1 MSEQEN
7 VNSSEAEVI
16 QEPKVY
22 SEEQFKGLLADKQA
36 EVKKRQDLERQVAEL
51 TAGKDRDDASTP
63 EGNGGK
69 SSDNDRPLTIGEL
82 KSLMAVQRKS
92 DADAEFALRDRQS
105 REKAV
110 STLTAEKCGEGLDFD
125 SVVSTGAANLTEGDE
140 LAIRKAKDPADER
153 YRRCLMLT
161 PELREKKEALETAK
175 LLEEIKLTGRVP
187 ASGGTA
193 PQATA
198 NDVSKMSDEE
208 LDKLAESLG

>member
-51 TAGKDRDDASTP
+51 TAGQDRDDNPTP
-63 EGNGGK
+63 GDDGGN
-69 SSDNDRPLTIGEL
+69 SSDNDRPLTIGEF
-82 KSLMAVQRKS
+82 KSLMAEQRKS
-92 DADAEFALRDRQS
+92 DAEAEFALRDRQS

-110 STLTAEKCGEGLDFD
+110 STLTAEKCGDGLDFD
-125 SVVSTGAANLTEGDE
+125 SVVSAGTANLTEGDE

-175 LLEEIKLTGRVP
+175 LLEEI
-187 ASGGTA
+187 
-193 PQATA
+193 
-198 NDVSKMSDEE
+198 
-208 LDKLAESLG
+208 

>member
-1 MSEQEN
+1 MSDEEN
-7 VNSSEAEVI
+7 VNSSDAEVI

-51 TAGKDRDDASTP
+51 SAGKDRDDNPTP
-63 EGNGGK
+63 GDTGGN
-69 SSDNDRPLTIGEL
+69 SSDNDRPLTIGEF
-82 KSLMAVQRKS
+82 KALMAEQRKS
-92 DADAEFALRDRQS
+92 DAEAEFTLRDRQS

-198 NDVSKMSDEE
+198 DDVSKMSDEE
-208 LDKLAESLG
+208 LDKLAEAL

>member
-51 TAGKDRDDASTP
+51 TAGQDRDDNPTP
-63 EGNGGK
+63 GDDGGN
-69 SSDNDRPLTIGEL
+69 SSDNDRPLTIGEF
-82 KSLMAVQRKS
+82 KSLMAEQRKS
-92 DADAEFALRDRQS
+92 DAEAEFALRDRQS

-110 STLTAEKCGEGLDFD
+110 STLTAEKCGDGLDFD
-125 SVVSTGAANLTEGDE
+125 SVVSAGTANLTEGDE

-198 NDVSKMSDEE
+198 DDVSKMSDEE
-208 LDKLAESLG
+208 LDKLAESLV